1 MKARR
6 KAISAELV
14 RESKDNPGY
23 FRYNIEIEE
32 LDGTRHTVPAY
43 GKDMQD
49 AISRLVWNERA
60 HTKLTS
66 VIVGFVLFIPFLIGC
81 ILGSMKDSPI
91 LALSGL
97 GCSVVISFLINI
109 IEKFYLSKS

>member
-1 MKARR
+1 MKSRR

-23 FRYNIEIEE
+23 FRYNIKIEE
-32 LDGTRHTVPAY
+32 VDGTKHTVPAY

-66 VIVGFVLFIPFLIGC
+66 VIIGFVIFIPFLTTC
-81 ILGSMKDSPI
+81 VLGALTDSP
-91 LALSGL
+91 AWVLSGM
-97 GCSVVISFLINI
+97 GFSVVLGFVIHFVD
-109 IEKFYLSKS
+109 KYLSKS

>member
-1 MKARR
+1 MKSRR

-32 LDGTRHTVPAY
+32 VDGKRHIVPAY

-49 AISRLVWNERA
+49 AISRLVWNERV

-66 VIVGFVLFIPFLIGC
+66 VIIGFVIFIPFLTAC
-81 ILGSMKDSPI
+81 VLGALTDSPVWV
-91 LALSGL
+91 LSGM
-97 GCSVVISFLINI
+97 GFSVVLGILMNVID
-109 IEKFYLSKS
+109 KYLSKS

>member
-23 FRYNIEIEE
+23 FRYNVEIEE

-60 HTKLTS
+60 QSKLTS
-66 VIVGFVLFIPFLIGC
+66 VIIGFILFVPFLTACVIAAIQNSPTWAVSGIIFSA
-81 ILGSMKDSPI
+81 ILGI
-91 LALSGL
+91 
-97 GCSVVISFLINI
+97 VIRQV
-109 IEKFYLSKS
+109 EKYLYKS

>member
-1 MKARR
+1 MKSRR

-23 FRYNIEIEE
+23 FRYNVEIEE
-32 LDGTRHTVPAY
+32 VDGTRHTVPAY

-60 HTKLTS
+60 HNKLTS
-66 VIVGFVLFIPFLIGC
+66 VIIGFVIFIPFLTAC
-81 ILGSMKDSPI
+81 VLGALKDSP
-91 LALSGL
+91 AWVLSGL
-97 GCSVVISFLINI
+97 GFSVVLGILMSVID
-109 IEKFYLSKS
+109 KYLSKS

>member
-1 MKARR
+1 MKSRR

-23 FRYNIEIEE
+23 FRYNVEIEE
-32 LDGTRHTVPAY
+32 VDGTRHTVPAY

-60 HTKLTS
+60 HNKLTS
-66 VIVGFVLFIPFLIGC
+66 VIIGFVIFIPFLTAC
-81 ILGSMKDSPI
+81 VLGALKDSP
-91 LALSGL
+91 AWVLSGM
-97 GCSVVISFLINI
+97 GFSVVLGILMSVID
-109 IEKFYLSKS
+109 KYLSKS